1 MGSRNIRCTS
11 NFRVSAFSDLHR
23 KNKKLSSN
31 EWIDRPLDKGKTCLR
46 YRRKQTDGLAFYP
59 GPGAL
64 HKIDTAIDF
73 VKIERKRQKT
83 GAVEYG
89 IFGYRR

>member
-1 MGSRNIRCTS
+1 M
-11 NFRVSAFSDLHR
+11 
-23 KNKKLSSN
+23 
-31 EWIDRPLDKGKTCLR
+31 CLR
-46 YRRKQTDGLAFYP
+46 NRRKQTDGLAFYP

-83 GAVEYG
+83 EAVEDG